1 MFRGILFAAEFT
13 AINTKEGEFCM
24 RGKKEFRPY
33 IGVTG
38 FMTEAEVEGVLTAIP
53 QTPDYDLMVGGLMS
67 SKTLHGLKN
76 KWPGRYPKKED
87 FENIFLNHPNVL
99 NLIHYNTDS
108 PKFLAKELYEAAQ
121 FGGHWLD
128 GFQLNIAWP
137 NPVHIEAF
145 KDSYP
150 NAVFVLQVGRGAM
163 ADCSNSP
170 KMVAKILWEQ
180 YLNVVD
186 AVLIDP
192 SGGKGEPMDVAMMD
206 AYLAAIY
213 ETHASEQRI
222 HCVVAGGLC
231 AATVPS
237 INSLL
242 AKYPGLSMDAEG
254 KLRTPQPEDK
264 LSLPEAID
272 YVSMGYIETVAHCKA

>member
-1 MFRGILFAAEFT
+1 
-13 AINTKEGEFCM
+13 M

-38 FMTEAEVEGVLTAIP
+38 FMNREEVDGVLTAVP
-53 QTPDYDLMVGGLMS
+53 QTPDHDLMIGGLMS
-67 SKTLHGLKN
+67 SKTLQGLTN
-76 KWPGRYPKKED
+76 KWPGRYPKKENL
-87 FENIFLNHPNVL
+87 ENVFINHPHVL

-108 PKFLAKELYEAAQ
+108 PKFLVKELYEAAE

-163 ADCSNSP
+163 ADCNDSP
-170 KMVAKILWEQ
+170 TTVAKILKET
-180 YLNVVD
+180 YLNVID

-192 SGGKGEPMDVAMMD
+192 SGGKGEPMDVKIMD
-206 AYLAAIY
+206 AYLDAIY
-213 ETHASEQRI
+213 STGVRMN
-222 HCVVAGGLC
+222 CVVAGGLC

-242 AKYPGLSMDAEG
+242 VKYPGLSMDAEG
-254 KLRTPQPEDK
+254 QLRTPQPEDK
-264 LSLPEAID
+264 LTLWKAHE
-272 YVSMGYIETVAHCKA
+272 YVCMGYIETVAHCKA